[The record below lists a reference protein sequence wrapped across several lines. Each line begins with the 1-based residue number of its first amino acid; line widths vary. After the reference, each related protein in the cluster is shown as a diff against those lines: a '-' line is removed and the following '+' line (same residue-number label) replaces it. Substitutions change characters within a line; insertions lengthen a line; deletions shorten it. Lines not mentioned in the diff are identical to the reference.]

1 MGMGWDGMEMK
12 MGMAMGMVIGIEVVY
27 LAMGLGE
34 F

>member
-1 MGMGWDGMEMK
+1 MGWDGMEMK
-12 MGMAMGMVIGIEVVY
+12 MGMAMRMVIGIEVVY